1 MSSMPQRTELDP
13 AEIVE
18 AHQTGVWRYLRALG
32 CDPHEAAD
40 LVQDTFLIVL
50 QKPFRQY
57 SDAATAG
64 YLRKVAR
71 NLFISAKRREGRVMT
86 FEQVD
91 AIDGDW
97 TRWSAHDNGEELLA
111 ALGGCFDSLGD
122 RAQLALDMRF
132 RERSSRNEIADA
144 LKMSEHGAKNLM
156 QRAKKR
162 LRECVDR
169 KMSTDAD

>member
-1 MSSMPQRTELDP
+1 MSAHEIFGRSDTERAARVLCTHQRSCGK
-13 AEIVE
+13 
-18 AHQTGVWRYLRALG
+18 Q
-32 CDPHEAAD
+32 
-40 LVQDTFLIVL
+40 
-50 QKPFRQY
+50 
-57 SDAATAG
+57 
-64 YLRKVAR
+64 AR
-71 NLFISAKRREGRVMT
+71 PPDIASVNTCPDEKKSSHRRHNLFGYNNLRRVQSSAARDH
-86 FEQVD
+86 EQRGGALCHPAV
-91 AIDGDW
+91 

-111 ALGGCFDSLGD
+111 ALGGCFDALGD

-169 KMSTDAD
+169 KMTTDAD